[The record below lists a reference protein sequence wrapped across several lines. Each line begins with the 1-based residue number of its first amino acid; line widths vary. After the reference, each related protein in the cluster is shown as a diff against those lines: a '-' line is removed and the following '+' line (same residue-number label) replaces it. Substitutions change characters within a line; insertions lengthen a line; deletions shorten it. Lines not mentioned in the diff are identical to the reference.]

1 MDTLPPAPSV
11 KLLPLVEGGPNEKVA
26 NLLARLIGD
35 GPRAAGSALVILTG
49 LQAFL
54 ETGIP
59 EMTAAVWEPLI
70 TVRELKREFGGQAYK
85 KACEAMAACSS
96 SDDLNFKLYSD
107 VCAILVQDPEQE
119 KIPVDRK

>member
-1 MDTLPPAPSV
+1 MDTQPPAAPV
-11 KLLPLVEGGPNEKVA
+11 KLLPLEEGGPNEKVA
-26 NLLARLIGD
+26 NLLARLIGE

-54 ETGIP
+54 ETGRP
-59 EMTAAVWEPLI
+59 EMPAAVWEPLI

-85 KACEAMAACSS
+85 KACNLMLACSG
-96 SDDLNFKLYSD
+96 SDDPNFKLYSD

-119 KIPVDRK
+119 KIQVDRK